1 MIGAG
6 NIGKNEGI
14 GAPYTIEFESLS
26 SISSRT
32 SFADEMRSNIYD
44 QTDVH
49 HGYIAEGMDDGPS
62 PEMVERSLHRMA
74 SRCTVPSIGR
84 NDAVFERK
92 VYVAAVDGS
101 MLEELGL
108 EPGTTMNLN
117 DDILYVYLDDGLDM
131 IPGSHDVFELI
142 SDLGDLF
149 IMMAVRSLLDIGFA
163 DTADKR
169 IVFFLRRCSDGY
181 CPETLSIDLR
191 RMIDAAYDT
200 TEEDPNQRRDDD
212 DDCSASG

>member
-1 MIGAG
+1 MGAG
-6 NIGKNEGI
+6 NIEKNEGI
-14 GAPYTIEFESLS
+14 RAPYTIEFKTLS

-32 SFADEMRSNIYD
+32 SFADEMRLNIYD

-49 HGYIAEGMDDGPS
+49 NGYIAEGIDDGPS
-62 PEMVERSLHRMA
+62 PEMIERSLHRMA

-84 NDAVFERK
+84 NGAVFERK

-108 EPGTTMNLN
+108 EPGTTMYLN

-142 SDLGDLF
+142 SDLEDLF
-149 IMMAVRSLLDIGFA
+149 IMIAVRSLLDIGFA
-163 DTADKR
+163 DTADR
-169 IVFFLRRCSDGY
+169 HIVFFLRRFSDDY

-191 RMIDAAYDT
+191 RMVDT
-200 TEEDPNQRRDDD
+200 TYDATEENPNQRRDDD